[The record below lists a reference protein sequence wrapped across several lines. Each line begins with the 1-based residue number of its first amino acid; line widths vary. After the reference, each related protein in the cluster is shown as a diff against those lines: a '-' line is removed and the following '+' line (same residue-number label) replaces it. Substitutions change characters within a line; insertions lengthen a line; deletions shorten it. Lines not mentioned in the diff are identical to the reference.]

1 MKLPSAAI
9 IYLVDYCNHV
19 MVGVA
24 NIKLIV
30 ELKAEV
36 EDNDAEDADI
46 PVVQI
51 EPVVLVLESLIN
63 RTHSK
68 SKNKTLFFI
77 TDRGGGG
84 DATCCIN
91 SLLIESS
98 SLNTVK

>member
-1 MKLPSAAI
+1 MKLPCAVI

-19 MVGVA
+19 MVVVV
-24 NIKLIV
+24 NTKLVV

-36 EDNDAEDADI
+36 EHNDAEDDDI

-68 SKNKTLFFI
+68 
-77 TDRGGGG
+77 
-84 DATCCIN
+84 
-91 SLLIESS
+91 
-98 SLNTVK
+98 

>member
-1 MKLPSAAI
+1 MKLPLTAI

-19 MVGVA
+19 MVVVV

-46 PVVQI
+46 PVVHI

-68 SKNKTLFFI
+68 
-77 TDRGGGG
+77 
-84 DATCCIN
+84 
-91 SLLIESS
+91 
-98 SLNTVK
+98 

>member
-1 MKLPSAAI
+1 
-9 IYLVDYCNHV
+9 
-19 MVGVA
+19 MVVVA

-51 EPVVLVLESLIN
+51 EPVVLVLESLTN

-68 SKNKTLFFI
+68 SKNKTFFI